1 MDAEAA
7 ADAAVAAAEANVVAA
22 VVIAVAP
29 VAAVVIA
36 VAPVAAVVI
45 AVAPVA
51 AAVVTAVAPVG
62 GCVNILY
69 LSVYTYKEVRMLKRN
84 FIHFQQ
90 GGAASRNFK

>member
-36 VAPVAAVVI
+36 VAPVAAAVVI
-45 AVAPVA
+45 
-51 AAVVTAVAPVG
+51 AVAPVG

>member
-1 MDAEAA
+1 MDAEVAA
-7 ADAAVAAAEANVVAA
+7 ESTAVAAVATVV
-22 VVIAVAP
+22 
-29 VAAVVIA
+29 
-36 VAPVAAVVI
+36 
-45 AVAPVA
+45 
-51 AAVVTAVAPVG
+51 AAVVTAVAPVA

>member
-45 AVAPVA
+45 
-51 AAVVTAVAPVG
+51 G

-90 GGAASRNFK
+90 GGAPEQPAGILNRKFGQLAECKKR